1 MRDEVVEVAVT
12 VEESEHGEEALGE
25 VITEVLGN
33 DVVVGVVVIGVMVE
47 GKLGVERLEGSLDL

>member
-1 MRDEVVEVAVT
+1 MEVAVT
-12 VEESEHGEEALGE
+12 VEEREHGEEALGE
-25 VITEVLGN
+25 VITEVLRN